1 MQKRLPQLAIAGV
14 LALLVLSFFAAS
26 PVRAACGQGAGE
38 CLAPPYA
45 VAAEPVWATLNA
57 TPQGNYPGGNE
68 IFDVVVVNSDQPPA
82 GNVTLLN
89 ESVSAAALPPSE
101 SNPNG
106 AIGLPVSLAP
116 GQLIVNTIAMEIP
129 SNFSQSNFT
138 ASLVVNVSY
147 WNGTLNIPLRLT
159 GDLVV
164 YMLGLP
170 LSGGQTTSGSGTS
183 GGTTSTVTVTQG
195 GSISSGLFAVG
206 VGIPLIVVVILV
218 VLLARG
224 RGGPKGS

>member
-1 MQKRLPQLAIAGV
+1 MQKLLPKLAIAGV
-14 LALLVLSFFAAS
+14 LTLLLLSFFAAS

-68 IFDVVVVNSDQPPA
+68 IFDVVVVNSDHPPA
-82 GNVTLLN
+82 ENVTLLN
-89 ESVSAAALPPSE
+89 ESISAAALPPSD
-101 SNPNG
+101 SNPNT
-106 AIGLPVSLAP
+106 AIGLPVSLSP

-129 SNFSQSNFT
+129 SNFTHSNFT

-159 GDLVV
+159 GNLIV

-170 LSGGQTTSGSGTS
+170 LSGGQTSTTGTSSGTQ
-183 GGTTSTVTVTQG
+183 STVTVTQS
-195 GSISSGLFAVG
+195 GSVSSSLFAVG
-206 VGIPLIVVVILV
+206 VGIPLIVVVILL
-218 VLLARG
+218 VLLVRG
-224 RGGPKGS
+224 RGAPKGP